1 MTVFGT
7 ENQSN
12 AASCGELDSK
22 ELNMAQQALQAER
35 FDVED
40 DVWAVNS
47 FFEEKGWTDG
57 LPIIPPTEERVAQM
71 VAAAKRNPSDVIGIV
86 PPRWAPATVE
96 KIAINGVMAGCL
108 PPYMPLLIAAV
119 EAVTDPKLN
128 LYSLQATTGGPA
140 VMLIINGPVRNQL
153 KINGGSNALGEGW
166 RANATIGRCIRL
178 IQRNIGGSYPGTTC
192 KATLGWPGKY
202 SICIGENEEA
212 SPWEPLHVERGFD
225 PNTSTVTAIS
235 ADGSVRASD
244 LDSTKAVGIL
254 TNFAQRMEGPSGP
267 EAIMVV
273 CPEHAKIIAGDGY
286 SKADVKKF
294 VWERAAYR
302 MKDLPEETFAQRV
315 KRRPDLKLTRDSVI
329 PVTDKPD
336 DILVVV
342 AGGDGSQSQYIH
354 VWGQSTPQGG
364 STRSVTKAIQ
374 A

>member
-1 MTVFGT
+1 M
-7 ENQSN
+7 ES
-12 AASCGELDSK
+12 S
-22 ELNMAQQALQAER
+22 ALQAER
-35 FDVED
+35 VEIGD
-40 DVWAVNS
+40 DLWTVNA

-71 VAAAKRNPSDVIGIV
+71 VAAVNRDASDVIGIV

-119 EAVTDPKLN
+119 EAITDPKLN

-140 VMLIINGPVRNQL
+140 VMLIINGPLRNKL
-153 KINGGSNALGEGW
+153 NVNGGSNALGEGW
-166 RANATIGRCIRL
+166 RANATIGRSIRL

-225 PNTSTVTAIS
+225 RDTSTVTAIS
-235 ADGSVRASD
+235 ADGSTRASD

-254 TNFAQRMEGPSGP
+254 TNFAQRMDGPSGP
-267 EAIMVV
+267 EAIMVI

-329 PVTDKPD
+329 PVTDKPE

-374 A
+374 E